1 MKKDHLD
8 FSLRHV
14 DSSGNNPAFMLLV
27 WPAFW
32 WLLKLQHKI
41 SQTGV
46 RAVSSWQWQ
55 AKISFS
61 FPGPLTKE
69 LCACNLFF
77 FIHTQVYT
85 HKHIESLRLKHT
97 SASAHQEFG
106 INTVHMLRLLPQ
118 SITPEG
124 GKAFK
129 MKVLIQKR
137 KNLLEIN
144 QCINKQNI

>member
-1 MKKDHLD
+1 M
-8 FSLRHV
+8 HV
-14 DSSGNNPAFMLLV
+14 
-27 WPAFW
+27 
-32 WLLKLQHKI
+32 I
-41 SQTGV
+41 Y
-46 RAVSSWQWQ
+46 
-55 AKISFS
+55 
-61 FPGPLTKE
+61 
-69 LCACNLFF
+69 FF
-77 FIHTQVYT
+77 FIRTQVFIHEHT
-85 HKHIESLRLKHT
+85 DSLRLKHT

-106 INTVHMLRLLPQ
+106 INIVHMLRLLPQ